1 MRTKTKTLQIHD
13 WMLSL
18 GLTEKQERVYAL
30 IYGYS
35 QDGMSRMRGTA
46 ASIAEWLHCTQRN
59 AQYIL
64 RQLEDRGLIAHE
76 VVVVPKSPKHP
87 GGVLTE
93 FWAVDPDEATAPDK
107 GKKGRIPWKGSRR
120 GLRNEMDFVTHYE
133 TDFVTPLIST
143 TRNKYIS
150 RGGGKNKRVPA
161 RNSTT
166 TTGFLFENEGTGLT
180 PGEPQVLSLPFEES
194 YFADA
199 WAKLLRQPKWSG
211 KTPEAL
217 QIILDRL
224 AVPGDAYIATWC
236 CLKAIEKGWDTIK
249 DPQAIA
255 DADWDAIQAWMD
267 VVYQQEKAKKKEVAA

>member
-64 RQLEDRGLIAHE
+64 RQLEDKGLIAHE
-76 VVVVPKSPKHP
+76 VVVVPRSPRHP

-120 GLRNEMDFVTHYE
+120 GLRNETDFVTHYE
-133 TDFVTPLIST
+133 TDFVTPHKDSNSNHTLS
-143 TRNKYIS
+143 S
-150 RGGGKNKRVPA
+150 CGGKNKRAHA

-166 TTGFLFENEGTGLT
+166 TTGFLFENDESGLA
-180 PGEPQVLSLPFEES
+180 PGLDLAQLSLPYEQTWFV
-194 YFADA
+194 DA
-199 WAKLLRQPKWSG
+199 VKLLLQQPAWKSKSAAAVQIVLDDLG
-211 KTPEAL
+211 AL
-217 QIILDRL
+217 NDDMAATYICRL
-224 AVPGDAYIATWC
+224 AVRREWDDISNARKIADDDADKISAYAGEVY
-236 CLKAIEKGWDTIK
+236 AHQEG
-249 DPQAIA
+249 AIA
-255 DADWDAIQAWMD
+255 
-267 VVYQQEKAKKKEVAA
+267 